1 MDCRCSYSG
10 NCLYRSNSVVHSSF
24 VMGGNDPSGFQSVI
38 DNPDLVKRV
47 TPPMCTIAKTNVD
60 VERSH
65 FPRGAWG
72 FSVGEVRM
80 GRPLV

>member
-1 MDCRCSYSG
+1 
-10 NCLYRSNSVVHSSF
+10 
-24 VMGGNDPSGFQSVI
+24 MGGNDPSGFQSVI
-38 DNPDLVKRV
+38 DNPDLVRRV

-65 FPRGAWG
+65 FPRGACG

-80 GRPLV
+80 GRPLVYIDDRVVLGDAMVMCVCDIADCR